1 MQNQPLLDVLT
12 REGVLLNVSVR
23 YWRAAKKLKPEDLGL
38 DPDDI
43 TDRLISL
50 GHKKLLP
57 REALAPF
64 AIIESRA
71 HALVEASS
79 FPFLNG
85 LGHFLPNTKLEEVTA
100 RLRELEREFITAQAE
115 FMRAYAQLRRQASQ
129 DWRTAAEKLVQEPER
144 VVATI
149 EASFPAPEVM
159 GKYFTFATQLFQI
172 RAPENL
178 DMDLITLGDQ
188 QQVIAARARAAQ
200 QASAQ
205 ITAGVDGFVRDC
217 VASLREQTARL
228 CTEMLQSMSVGKTD
242 GVHQKTLNRLTK
254 FIEQFKQLNFA
265 GDQDLT
271 AQLEYVRREFL
282 TRSAEDYRDDTRAQE
297 RLQSGI
303 RQLADTALELAKQD
317 ATEIVERFGSMG
329 ARRFHLAA

>member
-12 REGVLLNVSVR
+12 REGVLISVSVR

-71 HALVEASS
+71 HALVEACA

-85 LGHFLPNTKLEEVTA
+85 LGHFLPNTKLEEVTG
-100 RLRELEREFITAQAE
+100 RLRELEREFIGAQAA
-115 FMRAYAQLRRQASQ
+115 FMRSYAQLRRQASQ
-129 DWRTAAEKLVQEPER
+129 DWRDAAVKLVQEPER

-149 EASFPAPEVM
+149 EASFPAPEQM

-178 DMDLITLGDQ
+178 DAELITLGDQ

-254 FIEQFKQLNFA
+254 FIDQFKQLNFA

-271 AQLEYVRREFL
+271 AQLEYVRRAFL
-282 TRSAEDYRDDTRAQE
+282 GRTAEDYRDDTRAQE

-317 ATEIVERFGSMG
+317 TTEIVERFGRMG